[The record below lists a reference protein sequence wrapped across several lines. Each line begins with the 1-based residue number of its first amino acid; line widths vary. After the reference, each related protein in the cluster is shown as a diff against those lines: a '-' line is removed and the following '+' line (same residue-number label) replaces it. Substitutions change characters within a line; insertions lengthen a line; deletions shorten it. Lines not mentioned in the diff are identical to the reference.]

1 VRLRILAYLLPMI
14 ALGLSLPAAASVFVR
29 MYTPLGDIDLEL
41 FDTAAPAH
49 VQNFLNYMERRDYDD
64 TFIHRS
70 VVMPQVPEDF
80 VIQGGGYWPN
90 LNAGGFVL
98 SMSQIP
104 HDPPVT
110 NNYNQSNLRGTIAM
124 ARVAGDV
131 NSATSEWFINL
142 TDNPELDTDGGVG
155 NGFTVF
161 GKVINNK
168 MTVVDAIANL
178 QVFNGAPTYGSP
190 FGQLP
195 LNGYLLPNPV
205 HHNHLVFL
213 SRTVLVAD
221 NQCGDM
227 NDDHVV
233 DDYDYS
239 YFRYHL
245 ADAAFFPLALDQC
258 SVTGTTACDLVD
270 WVVLRRDFALRGPG
284 MTDACSAANP

>member
-1 VRLRILAYLLPMI
+1 MRLRILAYLLPI
-14 ALGLSLPAAASVFVR
+14 VALGLSLPAAASVFVR

-70 VVMPQVPEDF
+70 VPTF

-90 LNAGGFVL
+90 LNGSGFVQ

-124 ARVAGDV
+124 ARLSGQP

-142 TDNPELDTDGGVG
+142 TDNPELDTDGGAG

-168 MTVVDAIANL
+168 MTVVDAIAAL
-178 QVFNGAPTYGSP
+178 PVYNGAGVYGSP
-190 FGQLP
+190 FGELP
-195 LNGYLLPNPV
+195 LNGYLPPNPV

-239 YFRYHL
+239 YYRYHL
-245 ADAAFFPLALDQC
+245 ADSAFFPLALDQC

-270 WVVLRRDFALRGPG
+270 WVVLRRDMAFEGPG
-284 MTDACSAANP
+284 ISDACSAANP